1 MKKVLVMGV
10 LVASLFFLGGAWV
23 SAQDVD
29 INNGFELQSKLY
41 WTKTGGLGTSYWGID
56 KFDTNN
62 NGTNTWAFWQSPYTG
77 KNGGLSQTIFVIAG
91 VTYELT
97 VDIAYYNC

>member
-1 MKKVLVMGV
+1 MKKVFVMGTFAA
-10 LVASLFFLGGAWV
+10 LLFFLSGAPGL
-23 SAQDVD
+23 AQDVD
-29 INNGFELQSKLY
+29 LNNGFELQSTLY
-41 WTKTGGLGTSYWGID
+41 WTKTGTLGGSYWGVD

-62 NGTNTWAFWQSPYTG
+62 NGTKSWAFWQSPYTG